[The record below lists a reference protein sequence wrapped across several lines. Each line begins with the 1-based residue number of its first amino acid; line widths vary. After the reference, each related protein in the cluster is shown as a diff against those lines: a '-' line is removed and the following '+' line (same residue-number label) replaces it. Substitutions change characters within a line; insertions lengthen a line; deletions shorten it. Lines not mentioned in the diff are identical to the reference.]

1 MELNEP
7 WEEIKFVTFSQIGV
21 MKPPHSPGIIFR
33 RYKNDLLSQQR
44 NRSFYRLGCTGG
56 GS

>member
-7 WEEIKFVTFSQIGV
+7 REEIKFVTFHKIGV
-21 MKPPHSPGIIFR
+21 IKPPHSLGIIFS
-33 RYKNDLLSQQR
+33 RYKNDLPSQRR